1 MKQQIIKKDGKPDID
16 KDTLWSWVIT
26 YTSAHKDGTRFVWE
40 IKRKIRT
47 KKDPQ
52 RINYFANILPKFM
65 EAVGY
70 DPPET
75 LDVHRFLK
83 ITYFDQQ
90 SHVLKKYGV
99 TPITKDKHGYHHNV
113 PRLFSKK
120 SVIPIDIRAKFVA
133 WVTRIAAEYGAEF

>member
-1 MKQQIIKKDGKPDID
+1 MKQKIINKGGKPDTD
-16 KDTLWSWVIT
+16 KDTVWSWIVT
-26 YTSAHKDGTRFVWE
+26 YTSAFKDGTRFEWE
-40 IKRKIRT
+40 IKRKT
-47 KKDPQ
+47 KVRKDPQ
-52 RINYFANILPKFM
+52 RVNYFANILPKFM

-70 DPPET
+70 DPPEA

-90 SHVLKKYGV
+90 PHLLKKYGV

-120 SVIPIDIRAKFVA
+120 SPFPIEVRAKFMQ
-133 WVTRIAAEYGAEF
+133 WVIRIAAEYGAEF